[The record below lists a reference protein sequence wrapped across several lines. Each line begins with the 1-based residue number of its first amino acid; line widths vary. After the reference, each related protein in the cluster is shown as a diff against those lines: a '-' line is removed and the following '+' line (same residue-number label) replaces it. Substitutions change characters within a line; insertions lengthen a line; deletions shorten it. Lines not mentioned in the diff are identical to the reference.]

1 MSEVGLVSEK
11 PQCKQDE
18 KWPLTLGLRN
28 ERSARGGG
36 RGERGSRTH
45 CASVPA
51 DRLVPPRGPAVAGSS
66 EFLRKAGKRD
76 DYVHTFNV

>member
-1 MSEVGLVSEK
+1 MV
-11 PQCKQDE
+11 
-18 KWPLTLGLRN
+18 
-28 ERSARGGG
+28 GGG
-36 RGERGSRTH
+36 GSGEAGHS

-76 DYVHTFNV
+76 DYVHTLNV